1 MTIFDG
7 NKNKIYAT
15 KNNSNT
21 KVQII
26 KLENN
31 DRENALKTLKNKF
44 IKLDEILRS
53 FSEKELKEYLMNHI
67 TILK

>member
-1 MTIFDG
+1 MIDE
-7 NKNKIYAT
+7 NKNKIYTT

-31 DRENALKTLKNKF
+31 DR
-44 IKLDEILRS
+44 
-53 FSEKELKEYLMNHI
+53 
-67 TILK
+67 